1 MIILTIIT
9 YHLEF
14 SIPDDLGG
22 GSRIELLP
30 VTMAG
35 DVMHVYLRA
44 SLEDLSSVL
53 PDKNPVDSY
62 AYELRKSL
70 VRTYRMKIPIL
81 QMMIELVGS

>member
-1 MIILTIIT
+1 
-9 YHLEF
+9 
-14 SIPDDLGG
+14 
-22 GSRIELLP
+22 
-30 VTMAG
+30 MAG

-81 QMMIELVGS
+81 QMMIELVGSWSEVWKMDGGIGQNKLL

>member
-1 MIILTIIT
+1 
-9 YHLEF
+9 
-14 SIPDDLGG
+14 
-22 GSRIELLP
+22 
-30 VTMAG
+30 
-35 DVMHVYLRA
+35 MHVYLRA

-81 QMMIELVGS
+81 QMIIELVGS